1 MIERIFFTLL
11 LIVIGPQAVAQTSL
25 PCLPKQWGSTG
36 SDYMRGSVD
45 GYGWLGW
52 TCTVNGVPKVYGF
65 VWEPS
70 YTIKHPDNPGS
81 TPNQIARAYYAL
93 NVGSCNSPGCVSSR
107 IAMRSAFGQ

>member
-52 TCTVNGVPKVYGF
+52 TCTVSGAPKVYGF
-65 VWEPS
+65 VWEPN
-70 YTIKHPDNPGS
+70 YVLKHPDASGS
-81 TPNQIARAYYAL
+81 TPNQLFRAYYAL
-93 NVGSCNSPGCVSSR
+93 NVDECTSAGCNTAR
-107 IAMRSAFGQ
+107 AAMHEALK